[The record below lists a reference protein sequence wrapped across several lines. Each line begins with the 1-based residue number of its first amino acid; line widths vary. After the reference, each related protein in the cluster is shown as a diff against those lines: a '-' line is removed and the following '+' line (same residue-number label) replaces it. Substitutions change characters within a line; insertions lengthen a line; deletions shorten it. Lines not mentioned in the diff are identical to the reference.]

1 MEVKQLVKPKKARGI
16 GGVLQKQLSPLE
28 TNKKF
33 LKKYSKLNLTL
44 LLNAKDSKY
53 AAIIRFHN
61 GKIDIESILNS
72 NEEELSKKVLLWDGM
87 LKTTTPIFLK
97 IAMGK
102 IGLFGMGAKMVSR
115 KIKAKGIGKLLK
127 LKKMFTLPE

>member
-1 MEVKQLVKPKKARGI
+1 MEVKQLIKPKKARGI
-16 GGVLQKQLSPLE
+16 GGVLQKQLTPLE

-53 AAIIRFHN
+53 AAIIRFHD

-102 IGLFGMGAKMVSR
+102 IGLFGMGAKMISG
-115 KIKAKGIGKLLK
+115 KIKAKGIKRLLK
-127 LKKMFTLPE
+127 LKKIFTLLR